1 MTGGESQLE
10 IATSCGTSE
19 SALDA
24 DVVIAFLDP
33 PDAHHQRAVEVL
45 GTHLVGGDGVLI
57 AAIAYT
63 EVIVR
68 PLQYGTDAKSTNS
81 SQRWAHGWSLSTAP
95 LLDEPLSFEPGA
107 APAASRRVLARD
119 PLAHSA
125 ELLTLD
131 RGQRRIADHESEG

>member
-10 IATSCGTSE
+10 IATSCGTSKN
-19 SALDA
+19 ALDA
-24 DVVIAFLDP
+24 DVLIAFLDP

-57 AAIAYT
+57 NRIYRG
-63 EVIVR
+63 VR

>member
-1 MTGGESQLE
+1 
-10 IATSCGTSE
+10 
-19 SALDA
+19 
-24 DVVIAFLDP
+24 
-33 PDAHHQRAVEVL
+33 VL

-68 PLQYGTDAKSTNS
+68 PLQYGKT
-81 SQRWAHGWSLSTAP
+81 P
-95 LLDEPLSFEPGA
+95 
-107 APAASRRVLARD
+107 SRRIPRSDGRTGGRCRPRRCSTSRSASSPAPRLQLPDAFSLATA
-119 PLAHSA
+119 LAHSA

>member
-1 MTGGESQLE
+1 MTGGESRFE
-10 IATSCGTSE
+10 IATSCETSE

-63 EVIVR
+63 EVCGR
-68 PLQYGTDAKSTNS
+68 C
-81 SQRWAHGWSLSTAP
+81 STAQTP
-95 LLDEPLSFEPGA
+95 
-107 APAASRRVLARD
+107 SRRIPRSDGRTGGRCRPRRCSTSRSASSPAPRLQLPDAFSLATA
-119 PLAHSA
+119 LAHSA